1 MTYPTPADLPF
12 RVGALLYTPALREGV
27 ADKLEKNAY
36 PCLSSLALC
45 LEDSIRDSA
54 LAQAEQAACRT
65 LAQLREKRIPPERLP
80 LIFLRIRSPEH
91 MARMHAMLGADAALV
106 TGYILPKFDLANG
119 RAYLRTLERLP
130 RQDGWAPYVMPILES
145 RMIAEVGT
153 RRHALLHLKELLDE
167 AGSAVLNVRVGG
179 NDLSNL
185 YGLRRTASQSVYDIG
200 VIRDVLMDILN
211 VFTADYLVSAPV
223 WEYFGRDPDGA
234 WAEGLRRE
242 LALDRMNGFVGKS
255 AVHPAQ
261 LPLIRDSLKV
271 SRADYEDALG
281 ILHWEAGELG
291 VAKSRDGS
299 RMNEV
304 KCHGRWAARV
314 RALGDLYG
322 FREEA
327 APV

>member
-1 MTYPTPADLPF
+1 MTNPTTNDLPF
-12 RVGALLYTPALREGV
+12 RVGALLYTPALREGI

-54 LAQAEQAACRT
+54 LAQAERAACRT
-65 LAQLREKRIPPERLP
+65 LAQIGEKRIPPERLP

-91 MARMHAMLGADAALV
+91 MAHIHAMLGADAELL

-119 RAYLRTLERLP
+119 HEYLRTLERLP
-130 RQDGWAPYVMPILES
+130 RRDGRPLYAMPILES

-153 RRHALLHLKELLDE
+153 RRHALLHLKDLLDA
-167 AGSAVLNVRVGG
+167 AGPAVLNVRVGG

-185 YGLRRTASQSVYDIG
+185 YGLRRTAAQSVYDIG

-223 WEYFGRDPDGA
+223 WEYFGHDPEGA

-242 LALDRMNGFVGKS
+242 LALDRMNGFIGKS

-261 LPLIRDSLKV
+261 LPLIRESLRV
-271 SRADYEDALG
+271 SRADYQDAAG
-281 ILHWEAGELG
+281 ILHWGSAELG
-291 VAKSRDGS
+291 VAKSLDGS